1 MFKYAIIQSE
11 AHSPQLVSIR
21 VGVPTEQYPQFT
33 KPSELTFVKFHG
45 LPSADVV
52 YTHPW
57 KIFKKSY

>member
-52 YTHPW
+52 YTHP
-57 KIFKKSY
+57 